1 MCHVAPVQ
9 PRRGGPTPTMETGF
23 AGSLSGV
30 GGASFHPGLD
40 CVVLSMVTLIAICKG
55 QRGLESFLGT
65 GNQDTV
71 FCSMVMEK
79 ISARQCNTRCQR
91 EGGGAAH
98 LN

>member
-1 MCHVAPVQ
+1 
-9 PRRGGPTPTMETGF
+9 METGF

-55 QRGLESFLGT
+55 QRGLESSLGT

-91 EGGGAAH
+91 EGGGGCTFKLTLKGRRSGMH
-98 LN
+98 TKTC